1 MVFSTAGTIMSE
13 TLAALVDRLSIVN
26 LKLWHC
32 EEQIAL
38 ADGDSSNSEGATR
51 LLAKQKSLQDQRG
64 ELVRAIDRHLLAA
77 VNDPASVKLLNPQNK
92 IYAQA
97 RQNKP

>member
-1 MVFSTAGTIMSE
+1 MSE
-13 TLAALVDRLSIVN
+13 TLAALIDRLSIVN

-38 ADGDSSNSEGATR
+38 ADEASADSEGTSR
-51 LLAKQKSLQDQRG
+51 LLAKQKSLQEQRG
-64 ELVRAIDRHLLAA
+64 ELVRAIDRHLLDA
-77 VNDPASVKLLNPQNK
+77 VTDPASVKLLNPQNK
-92 IYAQA
+92 IYAQT